1 MAVNVSNIV
10 VGEATL
16 KLGDSANATTIT
28 AMDAFKDLGATQ
40 NGVEI
45 SWEPD
50 MVDIEID
57 QYGDAARIVQSKV
70 KVMVKTTM
78 AEATLNN
85 LAVAWNYDQNTGGS
99 SIAEDVTQDKVAFGN
114 SYTGDTT
121 TFKFGAQSVFPYEK
135 GLVISGTAPGSAAG
149 AVKTR
154 KFYTKRAISME
165 ASNVTMKR
173 AEASVFAVG
182 FRILPKTEDTGYE
195 YGKIIDNVH
204 ANNFE

>member
-10 VGEATL
+10 VGEATI
-16 KLGDSANATTIT
+16 KLGDSANATTIS
-28 AMDAFKDLGATQ
+28 AMDGFSDLGATQ

-45 SWEPD
+45 AWEPD

-85 LAVAWNYDQNTGGS
+85 LAIAWNYDQNTGGS
-99 SIAEDVTQDKVAFGN
+99 SIINNNDGANTQ
-114 SYTGDTT
+114 
-121 TFKFGAQSVFPYEK
+121 TFKFGSQSVFPYEK
-135 GLVISGTAPGSAAG
+135 ALVISGTAPNSAAG

-165 ASNVTMKR
+165 ASNITMKR

-195 YGKIIDNVH
+195 YGKIVDQT
-204 ANNFE
+204 A

>member
-16 KLGDSANATTIT
+16 KLGDSANATTIA
-28 AMDAFKDLGATQ
+28 AMDSFADLGATQ

-70 KVMVKTTM
+70 KVMVKTTL

-85 LAVAWNYDQNTGGS
+85 LALAWNYDQNTGGAA
-99 SIAEDVTQDKVAFGN
+99 IVNNNDGANTQ
-114 SYTGDTT
+114 
-121 TFKFGAQSVFPYEK
+121 TFKFGAQTVFPYEK
-135 GLVISGTAPGSAAG
+135 ALVITGTAPNSAAG

-182 FRILPKTEDTGYE
+182 FRILPKTEDSGYE
-195 YGKIIDNVH
+195 YGKIVDQT
-204 ANNFE
+204 A

>member
-16 KLGDSANATTIT
+16 KLGDSANATTIN
-28 AMDAFKDLGATQ
+28 AMDSFADLGATQ

-85 LAVAWNYDQNTGGS
+85 LAIAWNYDQNTGGT
-99 SIAEDVTQDKVAFGN
+99 SIIANNDGA
-114 SYTGDTT
+114 STT
-121 TFKFGAQSVFPYEK
+121 TFKFGSQSVFPYEK
-135 GLVISGTAPGSAAG
+135 GLVVQGTAPGSAAG
-149 AVKTR
+149 AIKTR

-195 YGKIIDNVH
+195 YGKIIDQ
-204 ANNFE
+204 A